1 MLGVERPQLSGRAT
15 SEVLAADPEE
25 DRRLRELYE
34 AEATVYSARVAPSRR
49 MDRTKQRRQRP
60 WGGRSYPAR

>member
-1 MLGVERPQLSGRAT
+1 MLGMERPQLSGRAT

-34 AEATVYSARVAPSRR
+34 AEAAAYERAPLPPR
-49 MDRTKQRRQRP
+49 
-60 WGGRSYPAR
+60 AL